1 MRAIFL
7 SYENRVMSGKYIF
20 VVKDKINNR
29 NFEELKKDFNFAF
42 KRLELLK

>member
-1 MRAIFL
+1 MRAVFL
-7 SYENRVMSGKYIF
+7 SYENKIMSGKYIF

-29 NFEELKKDFNFAF
+29 NFEELKKDFNFAL